1 MVAKILQG
9 FSDCNYLGCKN
20 IFSFYRPMKKTEV
33 QLKHTHNAE
42 MSSGFQIWCR
52 AKGQ

>member
-33 QLKHTHNAE
+33 QFNIQRCRQVFKSGAGLKV
-42 MSSGFQIWCR
+42 SKF
-52 AKGQ
+52 